1 MDKHVLALIS
11 IAGNSLEVLGVLYLA
26 YDILGG
32 EHGPL
37 RTLTRAVTFGAIF
50 GIGYGVTLGLVF
62 GVAGGLTHAITLG
75 LEYSRAAK
83 RMGRPS
89 VWHDLMHSAIRGMGF
104 AVGAGYLFGIEFG
117 IAYGVLSTAGQAV
130 AYRLGIRPDSVIAEG
145 SKPRLTRKLIL
156 AAINRTIG
164 YGIAGYISGAIAH
177 QRVSGLG
184 FGIRA
189 GLAIGCV
196 TVIAGSMTP
205 FIQWKA
211 EALPARRLGSVGIV
225 MALIGYLVSST
236 QYWVTLLDL
245 PVH

>member
-1 MDKHVLALIS
+1 MDKHVLALVS

-37 RTLTRAVTFGAIF
+37 RTLTRAVTYGAIF

-117 IAYGVLSTAGQAV
+117 
-130 AYRLGIRPDSVIAEG
+130 
-145 SKPRLTRKLIL
+145 
-156 AAINRTIG
+156 
-164 YGIAGYISGAIAH
+164 
-177 QRVSGLG
+177 
-184 FGIRA
+184 
-189 GLAIGCV
+189 
-196 TVIAGSMTP
+196 
-205 FIQWKA
+205 
-211 EALPARRLGSVGIV
+211 
-225 MALIGYLVSST
+225 
-236 QYWVTLLDL
+236 
-245 PVH
+245 